1 MLFAS
6 REVPIKKNCARGL
19 EYRPRWYSRQIVQF
33 FPERTDL
40 NWWIIYI
47 YIYIFFFFN
56 LRKFFLKEPEWFKAV
71 TTARSSINWTIFERV
86 KTPLYTFFF
95 ILKLWEFA
103 CLFAAMAC
111 VNLVFPPQ
119 KLNLNR
125 AKNQSNC
132 RIRYRALWEQNERL
146 YSKYDDWD
154 WNF

>member
-1 MLFAS
+1 MLYGYKYMLFAS

-47 YIYIFFFFN
+47 YIYIYIYIFFFFFFFFFN

-86 KTPLYTFFF
+86 KTPLYTFEKNNEASLARTHDNVFF
-95 ILKLWEFA
+95 KN
-103 CLFAAMAC
+103 
-111 VNLVFPPQ
+111 VNDLTE
-119 KLNLNR
+119 
-125 AKNQSNC
+125 S
-132 RIRYRALWEQNERL
+132 IIHSYRRL
-146 YSKYDDWD
+146 IHVRRFTSVH
-154 WNF
+154 